1 MCLQK
6 QERARA
12 EEYNRAVEAGLIEP
26 ETAPVTLGGA
36 NESGNNGSTA
46 AGLATNSF
54 LFCSLI
60 VNIIALRANHLF
72 SSVPPCNSL
81 VSVSDPRWARRS
93 QETFKTTDANLY
105 CV

>member
-60 VNIIALRANHLF
+60 VKHCLEGKSPVLF
-72 SSVPPCNSL
+72 CSSL
-81 VSVSDPRWARRS
+81 
-93 QETFKTTDANLY
+93 
-105 CV
+105 

>member
-36 NESGNNGSTA
+36 NGSGNNGSAA

-60 VNIIALRANHLF
+60 VKHHCLEGNSPVLF
-72 SSVPPCNSL
+72 CPIL
-81 VSVSDPRWARRS
+81 VSDPLRAFLS
-93 QETFKTTDANLY
+93 
-105 CV
+105 